1 MAVRILKGHGPRC
14 DLTNSDLVND
24 NNAFIKNDGA
34 GFTNPH
40 ADKFAPDVIVGA
52 INPLLNLSI
61 ARRLL
66 RRRIEIFYVH

>member
-1 MAVRILKGHGPRC
+1 MAVRILKGHGPQC

-40 ADKFAPDVIVGA
+40 ADRLVPDAIVRA
-52 INPLLNLSI
+52 LTPC
-61 ARRLL
+61 
-66 RRRIEIFYVH
+66 

>member
-1 MAVRILKGHGPRC
+1 MAVRILKGHGPQC

-40 ADKFAPDVIVGA
+40 AYRFAPDAIVGA
-52 INPLLNLSI
+52 VNPPVKPVYSTP
-61 ARRLL
+61 A
-66 RRRIEIFYVH
+66 FAAAH